1 MPPGGAGGQE
11 DSALRPTVWVGV
23 HRLLSCPEEKR
34 AFQTGQGEHSV
45 FHFGPIFHG
54 VSQGTV
60 GGRALRQV
68 GGSGGT
74 ALGFKERL
82 LLGRWSREGNQ

>member
-11 DSALRPTVWVGV
+11 GCAMSPAMWVGV
-23 HRLLSCPEEKR
+23 PRLLSCPGERR
-34 AFQTGQGEHSV
+34 AFQAGQGENSV
-45 FHFGPIFHG
+45 LHFGPIFHG

-60 GGRALRQV
+60 GGRLLVAGLLRQV

-74 ALGFKERL
+74 ALGFR
-82 LLGRWSREGNQ
+82 SACC